1 MPRPGR
7 PMQLPASQYVANGPQ
22 PSSSSSAHSTPSP
35 SQRTASLSPASDLPS
50 PYPRQ
55 EYMYRTSAPG
65 ITSHPLSLLT
75 GELQPLTPRPTPTTT
90 PTIPSGMGPSLNRLP
105 PTSNPSY
112 HAPLSH
118 TSLPP
123 ILEPSLK
130 GDFQLQR
137 AGSPTY
143 ASPSVPGPPPPP
155 RTSPHL
161 SSLGYHSPSYTS
173 AADDQFYF
181 PPPPPAPSFQTQSTT
196 PEPGLQY
203 SENSLQKKR
212 PSEFHSSYEAHNR
225 KVSSTA

>member
-1 MPRPGR
+1 
-7 PMQLPASQYVANGPQ
+7 
-22 PSSSSSAHSTPSP
+22 
-35 SQRTASLSPASDLPS
+35 
-50 PYPRQ
+50 
-55 EYMYRTSAPG
+55 MYRASAPG

-112 HAPLSH
+112 HAPISH

-123 ILEPSLK
+123 ILEPSPK
-130 GDFQLQR
+130 GDFQLPR
-137 AGSPTY
+137 AGSPHMSDSPTY
-143 ASPSVPGPPPPP
+143 ASPAMPGPHAP

-161 SSLGYHSPSYTS
+161 SSLGYRSPSYGS
-173 AADDQFYF
+173 AAGDQFYF
-181 PPPPPAPSFQTQSTT
+181 PPPPATSFQTQSMS